1 MTTVI
6 PSGEFRFIALDV
18 ETSCGDSASICQIGL
33 ACVRADH
40 SIQTY
45 ATLVDPQLPFARFN
59 IDLHGIGPDTVREAP
74 TFPQIWPRLLSL
86 LSRHPLVQH
95 SRFDEKAI
103 AAACKMHGLARPR
116 LQWTNSVSVARS
128 AWPELKGNGGHG
140 LANLRTVLGFDFKH
154 HDAGEDARAAAL
166 VVLHAEKA
174 MGRSFEE
181 ISGHRQG
188 FQLSFEF

>member
-103 AAACKMHGLARPR
+103 AAACKMHGLAQPR
-116 LQWTNSVSVARS
+116 LHWTNSVSVARS
-128 AWPELKGNGGHG
+128 AWPALKKPWGN
-140 LANLRTVLGFDFKH
+140 LLKKS
-154 HDAGEDARAAAL
+154 L
-166 VVLHAEKA
+166 VTAK
-174 MGRSFEE
+174 GSNCR
-181 ISGHRQG
+181 
-188 FQLSFEF
+188 LSFDLPLLRDRFCTRKTDRHPGQHPSHS